1 MAVQTHKLSAES
13 VRNQLQKNQNL
24 LAVSKLQPIEKMIEL
39 NQLGQIHFGEN
50 YVQEALDKIE
60 NLSTTNIQ
68 WHLIGP
74 LQKNKVKFLKNKFAY
89 IHSVDSFELAEL
101 ISKKSAEMN
110 HVQKVFLQINL
121 SNEISKSGFNE
132 ISVNE
137 HWQKLS
143 ALMGIQI
150 VGLMTMPPLQNNP
163 EENRFY
169 FKTCFEIGKKL
180 NLHEFS
186 MGTSHDYEVALSE
199 GSTWIRL
206 GTILF
211 GERILK

>member
-24 LAVSKLQPIEKMIEL
+24 LAVSKLQPVEKMIEL
-39 NQLGQIHFGEN
+39 NKQGQIHFGEN

-60 NLSTTNIQ
+60 ILSTTNIQ

-74 LQKNKVKFLKNKFAY
+74 LQKNKVKYLKNKFAY

-132 ISVNE
+132 ISVMQN
-137 HWQKLS
+137 WKKLS
-143 ALMGIQI
+143 ELNAIQI

-163 EENRFY
+163 EENRIY
-169 FKTCFEIGKKL
+169 FKKCFEIGKKL

-186 MGTSHDYEVALSE
+186 MGTSHDYLVALQE

-211 GERILK
+211 GERHTT